1 MFFVEKVRWSQDH
14 QVKWNSPERNS
25 MEGRYQYFYTSIEK
39 WRILRTD
46 IPLPSFFFFLL
57 LPSLYLTILTML
69 SVWGKWN
76 KYSLSDNKYFQ
87 ISGDVLNRMLKG
99 TGWLK
104 ERSCLKGVKGSS
116 IHSSYGHVVPLNGLK
131 GTSGCDWE
139 NWHFAS

>member
-1 MFFVEKVRWSQDH
+1 MKFHGRKISVFLHLHRE
-14 QVKWNSPERNS
+14 VKNSEN
-25 MEGRYQYFYTSIEK
+25 RYSAT
-39 WRILRTD
+39 L
-46 IPLPSFFFFLL
+46 LFFFLL

-87 ISGDVLNRMLKG
+87 ISGDVLNRMLKH

-104 ERSCLKGVKGSS
+104 ERLCLKGVKGSS

-131 GTSGCDWE
+131 GTSGCD
-139 NWHFAS
+139 